1 MSRLRIIPIVEG
13 FGEVQAARTLLQ
25 RVWVELLGGEFVDVL
40 PPIRGKLDRL
50 VSDKFDD
57 LCKYVELAVGKL
69 KAVGDDGCL
78 GLVLV
83 LVDAEDAASCQLG
96 PSLLE
101 RAKACRPDVD
111 LTCVVATPCFET
123 WFVAG
128 AESLTEHLDLVGDVP
143 LPSAPEQA
151 RLGKAWIKQRI
162 RRPKYSETVD
172 MPRLT
177 AAMDLKLCRERPP
190 SFDKLCRELEAR
202 LVTINTKDY

>member
-25 RVWVELLGGEFVDVL
+25 RVWVELLGGEYVDVL
-40 PPIRGKLDRL
+40 PPIRGKLNRL

-57 LCKYVELAVGKL
+57 LRKYVELAVGKL
-69 KAVGDDGCL
+69 KGAGDGGCP
-78 GLVLV
+78 GLVLI
-83 LVDAEDAASCQLG
+83 LLDAEEAASCQLG

-101 RAKACRPDVD
+101 RAKVCRPDVD

-123 WFVAG
+123 WFVAS
-128 AESLTEHLDLVGDVP
+128 ASSLAEHLDLNADA
-143 LPSAPEQA
+143 SRPETPEKD
-151 RLGKAWIKQRI
+151 RLGKPWIKQRI
-162 RRPKYSETVD
+162 RRAKYSETVD

-177 AAMDLKLCRERPP
+177 AAMDLKLCREQSP

-202 LVTINTKDY
+202 LITMNTIDN